1 MTIIGLENK
10 NIFESFV
17 FDTWYHE
24 DSLDGLGEAIV
35 EPEEF
40 VSFSN
45 FVEYIK

>member
-1 MTIIGLENK
+1 MTIIGLENE
-10 NIFESFV
+10 NIFKSFV

-24 DSLDGLGEAIV
+24 DSLDSSGQLIV
-35 EPEEF
+35 EPEDF